1 MENKRQKRKKIW
13 TAIGVALAI
22 VLLLFWLTLAI
33 WIDDEPEA
41 AIMPHIELTSDS

>member
-1 MENKRQKRKKIW
+1 M
-13 TAIGVALAI
+13 AIGVALAI

-41 AIMPHIELTSDS
+41 AIGPHTEQIADS